1 MIVLMNL
8 AHKNVSYYVRKIQN
22 VFFKYI
28 AGSVTINSNITFAVL
43 TIIRRSLKFKKLLQK
58 TETTK
63 LFSWI

>member
-28 AGSVTINSNITFAVL
+28 AESVTINSNITFAVL
-43 TIIRRSLKFKKLLQK
+43 TIIRRSFKV
-58 TETTK
+58 
-63 LFSWI
+63 